1 MFKNVKHKRG
11 VILDYLKYFEKVVI
25 YIENNLQENI
35 TVNDVAK
42 ESGYSYY
49 HLTRLFK
56 SMFGESIGSYVKKR
70 RLVNSTK
77 ELLYS
82 DKKVIDIAIDSGFES
97 SEAFSRAFK
106 SIYKVSPMEYRKN
119 RIDVFVG
126 KKKKLELDF
135 MRHLVGNITIK
146 PIIKD
151 INEIKVIGIKGKV
164 RLENNSLPSLWEKFT
179 KVHHIIPNTLPSKRA
194 FGICEATPEI
204 HLISESMEFNEI
216 IGLEVSSYEEVPNS
230 LVSKTIEGGKY
241 AIFTHIGSLNSLD
254 KTYEYIWG
262 TWFLNSKEELNI
274 RDDFEVYDERFL
286 GPNNEN
292 SQIDIYIPI
301 K

>member
-1 MFKNVKHKRG
+1 M
-11 VILDYLKYFEKVVI
+11 DYLKYFEKAVM
-25 YIENNLQENI
+25 YIENNLHENI

-42 ESGYSYY
+42 ETGYSYY

-56 SMFGESIGSYVKKR
+56 SMFGESVGSYIKKR
-70 RLVNSTK
+70 RLVSSTK

-82 DKKVIDIAIDSGFES
+82 DKKVIDIAIGSGFES

-106 SIYKVSPMEYRKN
+106 SIYKVSPIEYRKN

-146 PIIKD
+146 PVIKE
-151 INEIKVIGIKGKV
+151 IEKIKVIGIKDKV
-164 RLENNSLPSLWEKFT
+164 ILENNSLPDLWEKFR
-179 KVHHIIPNTLPSKRA
+179 KVHHIVPNTLPSRRV
-194 FGICEATPEI
+194 FGICEAISEI
-204 HLISESMEFNEI
+204 HLVSESMEFNEI
-216 IGLEVSSYEEVPNS
+216 IGLEVNSYDVIPNS
-230 LVSKTIEGGKY
+230 FVSKTIKEGKY
-241 AIFTHIGSLNSLD
+241 AIFTHTGSLDNLD

-262 TWFLNSKEELNI
+262 TRFLSSKEELDI

-286 GPNNEN
+286 GPSNVN

>member
-1 MFKNVKHKRG
+1 M
-11 VILDYLKYFEKVVI
+11 DYLKYFKKAVM
-25 YIENNLQENI
+25 YIENNLHENI
-35 TVNDVAK
+35 TVNYVAK
-42 ESGYSYY
+42 ETGYSYY

-56 SMFGESIGSYVKKR
+56 SMFGESVGSYIKKR
-70 RLVNSTK
+70 RLVSSTK

-82 DKKVIDIAIDSGFES
+82 DKKVIDIAIGSGFES

-106 SIYKVSPMEYRKN
+106 SIYKVSPIEYRKN

-146 PIIKD
+146 PVIKE
-151 INEIKVIGIKGKV
+151 IEKIKVIGIKDKV
-164 RLENNSLPSLWEKFT
+164 ILENNSLPDLWEKFR
-179 KVHHIIPNTLPSKRA
+179 KVHHIVPNTLPSKRV
-194 FGICEATPEI
+194 FGICEAISEI
-204 HLISESMEFNEI
+204 HLVSESMEFNEI
-216 IGLEVSSYEEVPNS
+216 IGLEVNSYDVIPNS
-230 LVSKTIEGGKY
+230 FVSKTIKEGKY
-241 AIFTHIGSLNSLD
+241 AIFTHTGSLDNLD

-262 TWFLNSKEELNI
+262 TWFLSSKEELDI

-286 GPNNEN
+286 GPSNVN

>member
-1 MFKNVKHKRG
+1 M
-11 VILDYLKYFEKVVI
+11 DYLKYFEKAVM
-25 YIENNLQENI
+25 YIENNLHENI

-42 ESGYSYY
+42 ETGYSYY

-56 SMFGESIGSYVKKR
+56 SMFGESVGSYIKKR
-70 RLVNSTK
+70 RLVSSTK

-82 DKKVIDIAIDSGFES
+82 DKKVIDIAIGSGFES

-106 SIYKVSPMEYRKN
+106 SIYKVSPIEYRKN

-146 PIIKD
+146 PVIKE
-151 INEIKVIGIKGKV
+151 IEKIKVIGIKDKV
-164 RLENNSLPSLWEKFT
+164 ILENNSLPDLWEKFR
-179 KVHHIIPNTLPSKRA
+179 KVHHIVPNTLPSKRV
-194 FGICEATPEI
+194 FGICEAISEI
-204 HLISESMEFNEI
+204 HLVSESMEFNEI
-216 IGLEVSSYEEVPNS
+216 IGLEVNSYDVIPNS
-230 LVSKTIEGGKY
+230 FVSKTIKEGKY
-241 AIFTHIGSLNSLD
+241 AIFTHTGSLDNLD

-262 TWFLNSKEELNI
+262 TWFLSSKEELDI

-286 GPNNEN
+286 GPSNVN
-292 SQIDIYIPI
+292 SQIDIYLSLIHI
-301 K
+301 

>member
-1 MFKNVKHKRG
+1 M
-11 VILDYLKYFEKVVI
+11 DYLKYFEKAVM
-25 YIENNLQENI
+25 YIENNLHENI

-42 ESGYSYY
+42 ETGYSYY

-56 SMFGESIGSYVKKR
+56 SMFGESVGSYIKKR
-70 RLVNSTK
+70 RLVSSTK

-82 DKKVIDIAIDSGFES
+82 DKKVIDIAIGSGFES

-106 SIYKVSPMEYRKN
+106 SIYKVSPIEYRKN
-119 RIDVFVG
+119 RIDVLVG

-146 PIIKD
+146 PFRKEIEK
-151 INEIKVIGIKGKV
+151 IKVIGIKDKV
-164 RLENNSLPSLWEKFT
+164 ILENNSLPDLWEKFR
-179 KVHHIIPNTLPSKRA
+179 KVHHIVPNTLPSKRV
-194 FGICEATPEI
+194 FGICEAISEI
-204 HLISESMEFNEI
+204 HLVSESMEFNEI
-216 IGLEVSSYEEVPNS
+216 IGLEVNSYDVIPNS
-230 LVSKTIEGGKY
+230 FVSKTIKEGKY
-241 AIFTHIGSLNSLD
+241 AIFTHTGNLDNLD

-262 TWFLNSKEELNI
+262 TWFLSSKEELDI

-286 GPNNEN
+286 GPSNVN

>member
-1 MFKNVKHKRG
+1 M
-11 VILDYLKYFEKVVI
+11 DYLKYFEKAVM
-25 YIENNLQENI
+25 YIENNLHENI

-42 ESGYSYY
+42 ETGYSYY

-56 SMFGESIGSYVKKR
+56 SMFGESVGSYIKKR
-70 RLVNSTK
+70 RLVSSTK

-82 DKKVIDIAIDSGFES
+82 DKKVIDIAIGSGFES

-106 SIYKVSPMEYRKN
+106 SIYKVSPIEYRKN

-146 PIIKD
+146 PVIKE
-151 INEIKVIGIKGKV
+151 IEKIKVIGIKDKV
-164 RLENNSLPSLWEKFT
+164 ILENNSLPDLWEKFR
-179 KVHHIIPNTLPSKRA
+179 KVHHIVPNTLPSKRV
-194 FGICEATPEI
+194 FGICEAISEI
-204 HLISESMEFNEI
+204 HLVSESMEFNEI
-216 IGLEVSSYEEVPNS
+216 IGLEVNSYDVIPNS
-230 LVSKTIEGGKY
+230 FVSKTIKEGKY
-241 AIFTHIGSLNSLD
+241 AIFTHTGNLDNLD

-262 TWFLNSKEELNI
+262 TWFLSSKEELDI

-286 GPNNEN
+286 GSSNVN

>member
-1 MFKNVKHKRG
+1 M
-11 VILDYLKYFEKVVI
+11 
-25 YIENNLQENI
+25 

-42 ESGYSYY
+42 ETGYSYY

-56 SMFGESIGSYVKKR
+56 SMFGESVGSYIKKR
-70 RLVNSTK
+70 RLVSSTK

-82 DKKVIDIAIDSGFES
+82 DKKVIDIAIGSGFES

-106 SIYKVSPMEYRKN
+106 SIYKVSPIEYRKN

-146 PIIKD
+146 PVIKE
-151 INEIKVIGIKGKV
+151 IEKIKVIGIKDKV
-164 RLENNSLPSLWEKFT
+164 ILENNSLPDLWEKFR
-179 KVHHIIPNTLPSKRA
+179 KVHHIVPNTLPSKRV
-194 FGICEATPEI
+194 FGICEAISEI
-204 HLISESMEFNEI
+204 HLVSESMEFNEI
-216 IGLEVSSYEEVPNS
+216 IGLEVNSYDVIPNS
-230 LVSKTIEGGKY
+230 FVSKTIKEGKY
-241 AIFTHIGSLNSLD
+241 AIFTHTGSLDNLD

-262 TWFLNSKEELNI
+262 TWFLSSKEELDI

-286 GPNNEN
+286 GPSNVN

>member
-1 MFKNVKHKRG
+1 M
-11 VILDYLKYFEKVVI
+11 DYLKYFEKAVV
-25 YIENNLQENI
+25 YIENNLKENI

-56 SMFGESIGSYVKKR
+56 SMFGESVGSYIKKR

-82 DKKVIDIAIDSGFES
+82 EKKIIDIAIDSGFES

-135 MRHLVGNITIK
+135 MKHLMENITIK
-146 PIIKD
+146 PVIK
-151 INEIKVIGIKGKV
+151 EIDEIMVIGIRDNV
-164 RLENNSLPSLWEKFT
+164 ILEDNSLPNLWEKFK
-179 KVHHIIPNTLPSKRA
+179 KVHHIVPNTLPSRRA
-194 FGICEATPEI
+194 FGICEATSKI
-204 HLISESMEFNEI
+204 HLVSENMEFNEI
-216 IGLEVSSYEEVPNS
+216 IGFEVSSYEYIPNS
-230 LVSKTIEGGKY
+230 FVAKTITGGKY
-241 AIFTHIGSLNSLD
+241 AVFTHIGSLESLD

-262 TWFLNSKEELNI
+262 TWFLSSKDEIDI
-274 RDDFEVYDERFL
+274 REDFEVYDERFL
-286 GPNNEN
+286 GPDNMD

>member
-1 MFKNVKHKRG
+1 M
-11 VILDYLKYFEKVVI
+11 DYLKYFEKAVV
-25 YIENNLQENI
+25 YIENNLKENI

-56 SMFGESIGSYVKKR
+56 SMFGESVGSYIKKR

-82 DKKVIDIAIDSGFES
+82 EKKIIDIAIDSGFES

-135 MRHLVGNITIK
+135 MKHLMENITIK
-146 PIIKD
+146 PVIK
-151 INEIKVIGIKGKV
+151 EIDEIMVIGIRDNV
-164 RLENNSLPSLWEKFT
+164 ILEDNSLPNLWEKFK
-179 KVHHIIPNTLPSKRA
+179 KVHHIVPNTLLSRRA
-194 FGICEATPEI
+194 FGICEATSKI
-204 HLISESMEFNEI
+204 HLVSENMEFNEI
-216 IGLEVSSYEEVPNS
+216 IGFEVSSYEYIPNS
-230 LVSKTIEGGKY
+230 FVAKTITGGKY
-241 AIFTHIGSLNSLD
+241 AVFTHIGSLESLD

-262 TWFLNSKEELNI
+262 TWFLSSKDEIDTRE
-274 RDDFEVYDERFL
+274 DFEVYDERFL
-286 GPNNEN
+286 GPDNMD

>member
-1 MFKNVKHKRG
+1 M
-11 VILDYLKYFEKVVI
+11 DYLKYFEKAVI
-25 YIENNLQENI
+25 YIENNLKENI

-56 SMFGESIGSYVKKR
+56 SMFGESVGSYIKKR

-82 DKKVIDIAIDSGFES
+82 DKKVIDIAIECGFES

-106 SIYKVSPMEYRKN
+106 SIYKVSPIEYRKN

-146 PIIKD
+146 PTIKEID
-151 INEIKVIGIKGKV
+151 EIKIIGIRDNV
-164 RLENNSLPSLWEKFT
+164 ILEDNSLPRLWEKFR
-179 KVHHIIPNTLPSKRA
+179 KVHHIVPNTLQSKRA
-194 FGICEATPEI
+194 FGICEATSKI
-204 HLISESMEFNEI
+204 HLVSEKMEFNET
-216 IGLEVSSYEEVPNS
+216 IGFEVSSYEYIPDS
-230 LVSKTIEGGKY
+230 FVSKTIKGGKY
-241 AIFTHIGSLNSLD
+241 AVFTHIGSLESLD

-262 TWFLNSKEELNI
+262 TWFLSSKEKLDI

-286 GPNNEN
+286 GPNNVD

>member
-1 MFKNVKHKRG
+1 M
-11 VILDYLKYFEKVVI
+11 DYLNYFEKAVV
-25 YIENNLQENI
+25 YIENNLKENI

-56 SMFGESIGSYVKKR
+56 SMFGESVGSYIKKR

-82 DKKVIDIAIDSGFES
+82 EKKIIDIAIDSGFES

-135 MRHLVGNITIK
+135 MKHLMENITIK
-146 PIIKD
+146 PVIKEID
-151 INEIKVIGIKGKV
+151 EIKVIGIRGNV
-164 RLENNSLPSLWEKFT
+164 ILEDNSLPCLWEKFR
-179 KVHHIIPNTLPSKRA
+179 KVHNIVPNTLPSKRA
-194 FGICEATPEI
+194 FGICEATPKI
-204 HLISESMEFNEI
+204 HLVSENMEFNET
-216 IGLEVSSYEEVPNS
+216 IGFEVSSYDDIPNS
-230 LVSKTIEGGKY
+230 FASKTITGGKY
-241 AIFTHIGSLNSLD
+241 AVFTHIGSLDSLD

-262 TWFLNSKEELNI
+262 TWFLSSKEELDI
-274 RDDFEVYDERFL
+274 REDFEVYDERFL
-286 GPNNEN
+286 GPNNID

>member
-1 MFKNVKHKRG
+1 M
-11 VILDYLKYFEKVVI
+11 DYLKYFEKAVM
-25 YIENNLQENI
+25 YIENNLHENI

-42 ESGYSYY
+42 ETGYSYY

-56 SMFGESIGSYVKKR
+56 SMFGESVGSYIKKR
-70 RLVNSTK
+70 RLVSSTK

-82 DKKVIDIAIDSGFES
+82 DKKVIDIAIGSGFES

-106 SIYKVSPMEYRKN
+106 SIYKVSPIEYRKN

-146 PIIKD
+146 PVIKE
-151 INEIKVIGIKGKV
+151 IEKIKVIGIKDKV
-164 RLENNSLPSLWEKFT
+164 ILENNSLPDLWEKFR
-179 KVHHIIPNTLPSKRA
+179 KVHHIVPNTLPSKRV
-194 FGICEATPEI
+194 FGICEAISEI
-204 HLISESMEFNEI
+204 HLVSESMEFNEI
-216 IGLEVSSYEEVPNS
+216 IGLEVNSYDVIPNS
-230 LVSKTIEGGKY
+230 FVSKTIKEGKY
-241 AIFTHIGSLNSLD
+241 AIFTHTGSLDNLD

-262 TWFLNSKEELNI
+262 TWFLSSKEELDI

-286 GPNNEN
+286 GPSNVN
-292 SQIDIYIPI
+292 SRIDIYIPI